1 MVFKFVIPL
10 CYAGNQSC
18 YSGVLLQNIIWILQ
32 AKGKDI
38 ILESEDMAVACN
50 KERKLITIS
59 I

>member
-1 MVFKFVIPL
+1 MVFNLEYLYDMLAISHAIVVFYYKYYL
-10 CYAGNQSC
+10 D
-18 YSGVLLQNIIWILQ
+18 LQ